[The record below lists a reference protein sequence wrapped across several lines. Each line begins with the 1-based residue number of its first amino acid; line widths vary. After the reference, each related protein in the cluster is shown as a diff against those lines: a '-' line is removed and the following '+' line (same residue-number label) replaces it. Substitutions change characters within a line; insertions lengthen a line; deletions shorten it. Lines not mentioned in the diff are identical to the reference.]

1 MTLLANLLADPS
13 KLLARAKA
21 KAPAPTRLIKAVN
34 AMAVRDGAT
43 EDGENTEGIQR
54 RIAAAVSGGS
64 AGLAALSRRDLR
76 EGCRVFFYP
85 PHPPGRTREI
95 GDPLVERVLQLQ
107 RRAAY
112 LALID
117 AYLDGFAVD
126 DLDISNLATALA
138 TAAASWPWRPSD
150 LWPERVET
158 FNLFDPADAPQRL
171 AAAVLGADAPC
182 RTLLDQVGLNTDG
195 RRKGGLAEAS
205 FKAACDLTARKVGR
219 AATPLQTKVLAWA
232 QDGGA
237 TLAFPRAWPEFAC
250 ALFKPWRG
258 EDPPSA
264 HRNALIE
271 AAVAYGGDPRIGE
284 RWKSVKDEDAHEVVV
299 RWLTKASVEQ
309 FFDIVSETMTDRP
322 DMWAQRR
329 HFWTQYLKANAIS
342 AAWVAFGTD
351 GAERAKRVARTS
363 GDRAFAMFGRLSAG
377 NGRTSQHAALIMRI
391 GDLTVVEWSHNG
403 KCYIWRTSERSA
415 PKLFLRN
422 DANWADYEP
431 RELMYAPLDVTHNS
445 GWQFRIATILRDQSG
460 IRL

>member
-13 KLLARAKA
+13 KLLARTKA

-34 AMAVRDGAT
+34 TMEVRGGAT
-43 EDGENTEGIQR
+43 EDADNTEIVQR

-64 AGLAALSRRDLR
+64 SSLVNLSRRDLR

-85 PHPPGRTREI
+85 PHPPGRAREI
-95 GDPLVERVLQLQ
+95 GDPLVERVFQLQ
-107 RRAAY
+107 RRAPY

-126 DLDISNLATALA
+126 DPDISNLATALA
-138 TAAASWPWRPSD
+138 TAAISWPWRPTD
-150 LWPERVET
+150 LWPERAAK
-158 FNLFDPADAPQRL
+158 FNLFDPADAPRRL
-171 AAAVLGADAPC
+171 AEAVLGSDTTPRA
-182 RTLLDQVGLNTDG
+182 LLDQAGLNSEG

-205 FKAACDLTARKVGR
+205 FKAACGLTASKLGR
-219 AATPLQTKVLAWA
+219 AAIPLQARVLAWA

-237 TLAFPRAWPEFAC
+237 TLAFPRAWPEFVS

-264 HRNALIE
+264 HKNALIE

-284 RWKSVKDEDAHEVVV
+284 RWKSVNDEDAYEVVV

-329 HFWTQYLKANAIS
+329 QFWTQYLKANAIS

-351 GAERAKRVARTS
+351 GADRAKRVARTS
-363 GDRAFAMFGRLSAG
+363 GDRGFAMFGRLSAG

-445 GWQFRIATILRDQSG
+445 GWQFRIATILRDQAG